1 MYSDSANHSRHGV
14 LREPLCGCC
23 DMEIIAL
30 VQGGGAAG
38 AVAGASSEMDL
49 ATILATF
56 PPDVREEV
64 LLTSE
69 EDVINSLPPAL
80 LAEAQQLR
88 QRVMQHYR
96 CPPPPPPAFCVQL
109 YCLLCTALLPSV
121 YSFTAPCVQHV
132 CMLQPRCWFYV
143 HIAEL
148 VWV

>member
-1 MYSDSANHSRHGV
+1 MPESPHSGKPLSHDCHQLSCTTKPPLTV
-14 LREPLCGCC
+14 TLRRELTTGSFPLFQAG
-23 DMEIIAL
+23 
-30 VQGGGAAG
+30 G
-38 AVAGASSEMDL
+38 AVAGAAAAAGAGSEMDL

-96 CPPPPPPAFCVQL
+96 
-109 YCLLCTALLPSV
+109 
-121 YSFTAPCVQHV
+121 
-132 CMLQPRCWFYV
+132 
-143 HIAEL
+143 
-148 VWV
+148 

>member
-1 MYSDSANHSRHGV
+1 MVFKVATACLKWLQSQCEQAGI
-14 LREPLCGCC
+14 LL
-23 DMEIIAL
+23 L
-30 VQGGGAAG
+30 QGGAA
-38 AVAGASSEMDL
+38 AAGAAARAGSEMDL

-96 CPPPPPPAFCVQL
+96 YV
-109 YCLLCTALLPSV
+109 LPCDLSV
-121 YSFTAPCVQHV
+121 LS
-132 CMLQPRCWFYV
+132 W
-143 HIAEL
+143 
-148 VWV
+148 

>member
-1 MYSDSANHSRHGV
+1 MKWRQSLCKQTYV
-14 LREPLCGCC
+14 LL
-23 DMEIIAL
+23 L
-30 VQGGGAAG
+30 QGGA
-38 AVAGASSEMDL
+38 AVAGAAAGAGSEMDL

-96 CPPPPPPAFCVQL
+96 YV
-109 YCLLCTALLPSV
+109 LP
-121 YSFTAPCVQHV
+121 C
-132 CMLQPRCWFYV
+132 
-143 HIAEL
+143 HIF
-148 VWV
+148 VSSW

>member
-1 MYSDSANHSRHGV
+1 MVQLHVFNGA
-14 LREPLCGCC
+14 
-23 DMEIIAL
+23 IACL
-30 VQGGGAAG
+30 QWLQSHCKQAGILFLQGGASAAG
-38 AVAGASSEMDL
+38 AAAGAGSEMDL

-96 CPPPPPPAFCVQL
+96 
-109 YCLLCTALLPSV
+109 YLLPGNLSV
-121 YSFTAPCVQHV
+121 LS
-132 CMLQPRCWFYV
+132 W
-143 HIAEL
+143 
-148 VWV
+148 

>member
-1 MYSDSANHSRHGV
+1 M
-14 LREPLCGCC
+14 
-23 DMEIIAL
+23 AL
-30 VQGGGAAG
+30 QGGAAP
-38 AVAGASSEMDL
+38 AAGAGSEMDL

-96 CPPPPPPAFCVQL
+96 YAN
-109 YCLLCTALLPSV
+109 ALLKFCQSIQ
-121 YSFTAPCVQHV
+121 SQLKV
-132 CMLQPRCWFYV
+132 CFGKCRL
-143 HIAEL
+143 
-148 VWV
+148 

>member
-1 MYSDSANHSRHGV
+1 
-14 LREPLCGCC
+14 
-23 DMEIIAL
+23 
-30 VQGGGAAG
+30 
-38 AVAGASSEMDL
+38 MDL

-96 CPPPPPPAFCVQL
+96 YV
-109 YCLLCTALLPSV
+109 LPGNISV
-121 YSFTAPCVQHV
+121 SS
-132 CMLQPRCWFYV
+132 W
-143 HIAEL
+143 
-148 VWV
+148 

>member
-1 MYSDSANHSRHGV
+1 MSEVAPV
-14 LREPLCGCC
+14 LLQTRVLLLQG
-23 DMEIIAL
+23 
-30 VQGGGAAG
+30 GGGAA
-38 AVAGASSEMDL
+38 AAGAAAGAGSEMDL

-96 CPPPPPPAFCVQL
+96 YV
-109 YCLLCTALLPSV
+109 LPGNISV
-121 YSFTAPCVQHV
+121 SS
-132 CMLQPRCWFYV
+132 W
-143 HIAEL
+143 
-148 VWV
+148 

>member
-1 MYSDSANHSRHGV
+1 M
-14 LREPLCGCC
+14 L
-23 DMEIIAL
+23 
-30 VQGGGAAG
+30 QGGAA
-38 AVAGASSEMDL
+38 AAGAAAGAGSEMDL

-96 CPPPPPPAFCVQL
+96 YV
-109 YCLLCTALLPSV
+109 LPGNISV
-121 YSFTAPCVQHV
+121 SS
-132 CMLQPRCWFYV
+132 W
-143 HIAEL
+143 
-148 VWV
+148 

>member
-1 MYSDSANHSRHGV
+1 
-14 LREPLCGCC
+14 
-23 DMEIIAL
+23 
-30 VQGGGAAG
+30 
-38 AVAGASSEMDL
+38 MDL

-96 CPPPPPPAFCVQL
+96 YTWALVFGST
-109 YCLLCTALLPSV
+109 LCDLQVLSGIRDSACMSVGNQNVWGMPYALD
-121 YSFTAPCVQHV
+121 C
-132 CMLQPRCWFYV
+132 C
-143 HIAEL
+143 
-148 VWV
+148 

>member
-1 MYSDSANHSRHGV
+1 
-14 LREPLCGCC
+14 
-23 DMEIIAL
+23 
-30 VQGGGAAG
+30 
-38 AVAGASSEMDL
+38 MDL

-96 CPPPPPPAFCVQL
+96 YTCPSCLGIYPVDPKVLAFLYLHHGRFTTPPL
-109 YCLLCTALLPSV
+109 RRT
-121 YSFTAPCVQHV
+121 
-132 CMLQPRCWFYV
+132 
-143 HIAEL
+143 L
-148 VWV
+148 VIFRLTLH

>member
-1 MYSDSANHSRHGV
+1 MQQLIKTCVHQLLGLHSQLKGFEIATACLKWLQSYCKQTRV
-14 LREPLCGCC
+14 LLLQG
-23 DMEIIAL
+23 
-30 VQGGGAAG
+30 GGGAA
-38 AVAGASSEMDL
+38 AAGAAAGAGSEMDL

-96 CPPPPPPAFCVQL
+96 YV
-109 YCLLCTALLPSV
+109 LPCDVFVS
-121 YSFTAPCVQHV
+121 S
-132 CMLQPRCWFYV
+132 W
-143 HIAEL
+143 
-148 VWV
+148 